1 MEDHEVT
8 TTTQVEITTTQVAFE
23 MEALQETS
31 TNEVAASIDNLTSK
45 ITDIQGE
52 LHFAFLITFAIIISL
67 ILGKILKNMIDI

>member
-1 MEDHEVT
+1 MEDQELT
-8 TTTQVEITTTQVAFE
+8 TTTQVEITTTQVASE

-31 TNEVAASIDNLTSK
+31 TNDVAASIDNLTAK

-52 LHFAFLITFAIIISL
+52 LHFAFLITFAIIFFL

>member
-1 MEDHEVT
+1 MENQEMT
-8 TTTQVEITTTQVAFE
+8 TTTTEEIIQE
-23 MEALQETS
+23 MEQAQEET

-52 LHFAFLITFAIIISL
+52 FHFAFLITFAVMFFL